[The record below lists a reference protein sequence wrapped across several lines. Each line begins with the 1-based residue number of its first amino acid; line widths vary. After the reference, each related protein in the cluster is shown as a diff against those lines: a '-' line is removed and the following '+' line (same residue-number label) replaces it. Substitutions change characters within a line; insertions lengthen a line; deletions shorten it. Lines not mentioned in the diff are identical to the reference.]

1 MNRFERRSRIA
12 YDKKAADYD
21 SSFEGKFTENF
32 KTFLLD
38 VVPLQN
44 GFHVLDVAC
53 GNGRLLKQFAEKA
66 DIIGYGV
73 DLSENMIREAK
84 QLNPDMTFCVGTCD
98 EIPFADQTFDAIT
111 VSASYHHFPHVARF
125 ASEAYRLLK
134 NGRTITIAEVYYPA
148 VVRILCNPLVP
159 LMKDGDVRFYS
170 PREIMQTLGN
180 AGFQDQT
187 FFTRDNIQIVRAT
200 KR

>member
-1 MNRFERRSRIA
+1 MNRFEQRSKIA
-12 YDKKAADYD
+12 YDSKAVGYD

-32 KTFLLD
+32 KKLLLES
-38 VVPLQN
+38 VELKPGYQL
-44 GFHVLDVAC
+44 LDVAC
-53 GNGRLLKQFAEKA
+53 GNGRLLKQFSEQA
-66 DIIGYGV
+66 DIAGYGV
-73 DLSENMIREAK
+73 DISVNMIREAK

-98 EIPFADQTFDAIT
+98 EIPFADRMFDAIT

-134 NGRTITIAEVYYPA
+134 NGGTITIAEVYYPA

-170 PREIMQTLGN
+170 PREIMLTLGK

>member
-1 MNRFERRSRIA
+1 MNRFEQRSKIA
-12 YDKKAADYD
+12 YDSKAVDYD

-32 KTFLLD
+32 KKLLLES
-38 VVPLQN
+38 VELKPGYQL
-44 GFHVLDVAC
+44 LDVAC
-53 GNGRLLKQFAEKA
+53 GNGRLLKQFAERS
-66 DIIGYGV
+66 DIAGYGV
-73 DLSENMIREAK
+73 DISENMIREAK
-84 QLNPDMTFCVGTCD
+84 LLNPDMTFCVGTCD
-98 EIPFADQTFDAIT
+98 EIPFADRMFDVIT
-111 VSASYHHFPHVARF
+111 VSAAYHHFPHVARF

-134 NGRTITIAEVYYPA
+134 NGGTITIAEVYYPT

-170 PREIMQTLGN
+170 PREIMLTLGK

-187 FFTRDNIQIVRAT
+187 FFTRENIQIVRAT

>member
-1 MNRFERRSRIA
+1 MNRFEQRSKIA
-12 YDKKAADYD
+12 YDSKAVGYD

-32 KTFLLD
+32 KKLLLET
-38 VVPLQN
+38 VEVNPGCQL
-44 GFHVLDVAC
+44 LDVAC

-66 DIIGYGV
+66 DIAGYGV

-84 QLNPDMTFCVGTCD
+84 RLNPDMTFCVGTCED
-98 EIPFADQTFDAIT
+98 IPFADQTFDVIT
-111 VSASYHHFPHVARF
+111 VSASYHHFPRVARF
-125 ASEAYRLLK
+125 ASEAFRLLK
-134 NGRTITIAEVYYPA
+134 NGGTIYIAEVYYPA

-170 PREIMQTLGN
+170 PREIIRTLGN

-187 FFTRDNIQIVRAT
+187 VFTRDNIQVVRAA

>member
-1 MNRFERRSRIA
+1 MNRFEQRSKIA
-12 YDKKAADYD
+12 YDKKAVDYD

-38 VVPLQN
+38 VVPLQS

-66 DIIGYGV
+66 DIVGYGV

-84 QLNPDMTFCVGTCD
+84 QLNPDMTFCVGPCD
-98 EIPFADQTFDAIT
+98 EIPFANQTFDAIT

-134 NGRTITIAEVYYPA
+134 NGGTITIAEVYYPA

-170 PREIMQTLGN
+170 PREIIRTLCK
-180 AGFQDQT
+180 AGFQNATFQT
-187 FFTRDNIQIVRAT
+187 RGHIQVVNARKA
-200 KR
+200 